1 MNINELIKK
10 SAISSSIETGKQI
23 FESGKVLSLSKI
35 GDKNYSAHVAGLK
48 PGTHRLN
55 FSITRHGQLISF
67 CSCSYNSEGICEH
80 LVGALLYMNKNGE
93 YTPANQ
99 SLRAQSTEKRDTSIP
114 YKLPKDCMDDLAQL
128 TDHDN
133 FRKAQFRSSSIKDVS
148 IEEDTIIVHVPGEF
162 YYQEVTKV
170 NVRPVGEE
178 LYISSFP
185 SKKIEGLSIFEIA
198 ALSRL
203 KAEDMSHLFKVFDK
217 EKMEAMMIEKA
228 KKYGFDD
235 ISIAKEYFE
244 VNTKDRTYP
253 IQLKEEYRSLLPL
266 SEFRD
271 DFQSFIQATAGGKD
285 SREELLLAQNE
296 KSKDKTPTVVR
307 FSFEVSTIFHKH
319 KIINFFPFVGKV
331 KSDGGFYKTGL
342 QFYKDLNTWD
352 SSQPEL
358 KNIEQELILINQK
371 TNKEVLVDRLRS
383 TFGKLSTEE
392 QQKVFLLE
400 KNLSFLRDLLPKL
413 KKAGNV
419 FLHQNEIYSTNAKL
433 DPEGFL
439 SVEIIE
445 ETPRTLLEVETVDGF
460 VIATPKLKFSFG
472 TYDLRSSK
480 IKFYNDVFG
489 TIDGKAF
496 LLAPA
501 QRAVVINS
509 AFRELPDMR
518 VIEHDFRGFFGNVIQ
533 PLSKFLEV
541 SFKSLPPGFTEAENA
556 PKITAKKVF
565 LRELEEFVLFD
576 PIVEYD
582 KESHNMLDDQPDI
595 SLEGD
600 TVVYLSKDKEQ
611 ENSFLSLVKGMHPE
625 FDKNQSTG
633 FLFLHIDDFVNNY
646 WFLNFFEKLKEQDIE
661 VFGFKD
667 FKNFQYSPHRT
678 TVRVN
683 VESGQDWF
691 DVSIEVL
698 VGDTR
703 ISLKDVKKALVSK
716 DKFIKLGDGKLAV
729 LPEEWVEKLQ
739 RYLRMGKV
747 EKDGVKI
754 SKLKFNAVD
763 KLFEDID
770 NEEILEEIREKRRK
784 LREFKSIEAK
794 ELPQMNAELRSYQKD
809 GYQWLHFLYDFGWGG
824 ILADDMGLGKTI
836 QAITLLRF
844 LKTNNVKNNLVVVPT
859 SLLFNWK
866 NELDKFCPSLNYFI
880 HHGVDRDKTKIDWQK
895 YDVVVTTYNL
905 IALDISLFSKQEYGY
920 VILDESQAIKNPA
933 SKRFKAVSVLKAKN
947 RLALT
952 GTPIENNTFDLYA
965 QMSFVNPG
973 LFISAES
980 FRTEYSLPID
990 KNGDQVAAAE
1000 LNKIIHPFMLRRTK
1014 EMVATELPP
1023 KTEDVIYCNMDVA
1036 QRKVYDAHR
1045 NEYRNNILNLI
1056 EENGLQK
1063 SKLHVLQALTKLRQ
1077 VCNSPALLSGE
1088 ESYDGDSVKIRELVR
1103 HIQEKTGN
1111 HKLLIFSQFVKMLG
1125 LIRTELDRLDIN
1137 YSYLD
1142 GQTSQKNRKM
1152 AVDDFQENDKTRV
1165 FLISLKAGGL
1175 GLNLTAADYV
1185 YIVDPWWNPAVE
1197 NQAIDRC
1204 YRIGQD
1210 KKVIAYRMICKDT
1223 LEEKIMNYKS
1233 RKQAVADA
1241 IIQTDENVMKQISKE
1256 DIMDLLG

>member
-1 MNINELIKK
+1 MNINELIRK
-10 SAISSSIETGKQI
+10 SAISASIEKGKNI
-23 FESGKVLSLSKI
+23 LESGEVLGLSKM
-35 GDKNYSAHVAGLK
+35 GENNYSAQVAGSRAARYR
-48 PGTHRLN
+48 TN
-55 FSITRHGQLISF
+55 FSFTSHGKLVSF
-67 CSCSYNSEGICEH
+67 CTCPYNSEGICEH
-80 LVGALLYMNKNGE
+80 LVGALLYLNKNGK
-93 YTPANQ
+93 YKSSKQPLPVQTP
-99 SLRAQSTEKRDTSIP
+99 EKRDTSVP
-114 YKLPKDCMDDLAQL
+114 YRLPKDCMENLAQL
-128 TDHDN
+128 IDYDN
-133 FRKAQFRSSSIKDVS
+133 YRKAQFRSSSIKGIS
-148 IEEDTIIVHVPGEF
+148 IEEDTIVVLVPGEF

-170 NVRPVGEE
+170 HVKPVAEE
-178 LYISSFP
+178 LFISSYP
-185 SKKIEGLSIFEIA
+185 SKKIDGLSIFEIA

-203 KAEDMSHLFKVFDK
+203 KADDMTHLFKVFDK
-217 EKMEAMMIEKA
+217 EKMEAMMLEKA

-235 ISIAKEYFE
+235 ISTAKEYFE

-271 DFQSFIQATAGGKD
+271 DFKGFIQITAGGIE
-285 SREELLLAQNE
+285 SREELMLAQNE
-296 KSKDKTPTVVR
+296 NSKDKTPTIVR
-307 FSFEVSTIFHKH
+307 FSFEVNTIFHKH
-319 KIINFFPFVGKV
+319 KIVNFFPFVGKL
-331 KSDGGFYKTGL
+331 KPDGGFYKAGL
-342 QFYKDLNTWD
+342 QYYKDLNTWD
-352 SSQPEL
+352 SNQPEL

-371 TNKEVLVDRLRS
+371 TDKEVLSDRLRK

-392 QQKVFLLE
+392 QKKVLVLE
-400 KNLSFLRDLLPKL
+400 KNLAFLNGLLPKL
-413 KKAGNV
+413 KEAGDV
-419 FLHQNEIYSTNAKL
+419 LLHPNEIYSNNSKL
-433 DPEGFL
+433 DPDGFL
-439 SVEIIE
+439 PVEILE
-445 ETPRTLLEVETVDGF
+445 EKPQALLEIKTTDGF

-472 TYDLRSSK
+472 TYELRSSR
-480 IKFYNDVFG
+480 IDFYNDIFG

-496 LLAPA
+496 LLAPVET
-501 QRAVVINS
+501 AVVINS
-509 AFRELPDMR
+509 TFRELPDMK
-518 VIEHDFRGFFGNVIQ
+518 VLEEDFRGFFNDVIQ
-533 PLSKFLEV
+533 PLSRFMEV
-541 SFKSLPPGFTEAENA
+541 SIKSLPADFAEAERT
-556 PKITAKKVF
+556 PQVTAKKIF
-565 LRELEEFVLFD
+565 LRELEHFILFN

-582 KESHNMLDDQPDI
+582 KESNNILEDQPNTA
-595 SLEGD
+595 LEGD
-600 TVVYLSKDKEQ
+600 TVVYLSKDTEQ
-611 ENSFLSLVKGMHPE
+611 ENEFLSLIKRMHPE
-625 FDKNQSTG
+625 FDKNQSPG
-633 FLFLHIDDFVNNY
+633 FLFLHTDDFVKNY

-667 FKNFQYSPHRT
+667 FKNFQFSPHRP

-691 DVSIEVL
+691 DVDIEVM

-703 ISLKDVKKALVSK
+703 ISLKDIKKALVSK

-747 EKDGVKI
+747 ERDGVKI

-784 LREFKSIEAK
+784 LSAFKSIVAK
-794 ELPQMNAELRSYQKD
+794 DLPEMNAELRPYQKD

-836 QAITLLRF
+836 QAITFLRF

-866 NELDKFCPSLNYFI
+866 NELDKFCPSINYFI
-880 HHGVDRDKTKIDWQK
+880 HHGIDRDKTELDWEK
-895 YDVVVTTYNL
+895 YDVVITTYNL

-990 KNGDQVAAAE
+990 KNSDQAAATE

-1023 KTEDVIYCNMDVA
+1023 KTEDVIYCNMDAA

-1077 VCNSPALLSGE
+1077 VCNSPALLNGE
-1088 ESYDGDSVKIRELVR
+1088 ESYDGDSVKIKELVR

-1125 LIRTELDRLDIN
+1125 LIRSELERLDIN

-1152 AVDDFQENDKTRV
+1152 AVDDFQENENKRV

-1256 DIMDLLG
+1256 DIMELLG